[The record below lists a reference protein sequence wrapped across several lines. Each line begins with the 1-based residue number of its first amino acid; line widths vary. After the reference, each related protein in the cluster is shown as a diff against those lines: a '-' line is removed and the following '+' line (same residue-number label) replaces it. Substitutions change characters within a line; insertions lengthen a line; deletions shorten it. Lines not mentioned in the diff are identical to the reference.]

1 MSQRPILL
9 VDPDREFH
17 ALLSRELGPYGFQ
30 VVQDTSADA
39 LAQVAKL
46 GVVAVVIAV
55 DEPDKKGYATFNKAK
70 KGVAANVP
78 VVLVTSSVAIDA
90 FAAHRKLKVHA
101 DEYLD
106 KRGLS
111 TAELLGKLDNLIGLG
126 ELTSDGE
133 LAIPVEVDEVAID
146 DDVLVDEVDSAAL
159 DLGDG
164 EDFNEGAHTVHSSTG
179 FDDLIDAETDA
190 AFAALTDAMPI
201 EAAQAALARTP
212 SPTPAPPVAPV
223 AEPIVEP
230 IAEPIVEPSIEVEA
244 AIPEPI
250 AAPAPLPLA
259 EGVIPESIEPLEP
272 LETFESVSA
281 SLSLTDLE
289 PLPAS
294 DAAIELPPL
303 EEPAPAAAAPP
314 PPAPP
319 PPPRGR
325 PTT

>member
-1 MSQRPILL
+1 MSQRQILL

-70 KGVAANVP
+70 KGVAANLP

-111 TAELLGKLDNLIGLG
+111 TAELLGKLDNLFGLG

-133 LAIPVEVDEVAID
+133 LAIPVEVDEVSID

-164 EDFNEGAHTVHSSTG
+164 DDFNEGAHTVHSSTG

-212 SPTPAPPVAPV
+212 APTPAPPIAPV
-223 AEPIVEP
+223 VE
-230 IAEPIVEPSIEVEA
+230 AAIVEPSVEVEVEA

-259 EGVIPESIEPLEP
+259 DGVIPEAIEPLEP
-272 LETFESVSA
+272 LESLETFESVSA

-303 EEPAPAAAAPP
+303 EEPAPPAAAPP
-314 PPAPP
+314 PPPD
-319 PPPRGR
+319 RKSVV
-325 PTT
+325 

>member
-46 GVVAVVIAV
+46 GVVAVVISV

-78 VVLVTSSVAIDA
+78 VVLVTSSVPTDA

-159 DLGDG
+159 DLGDSD
-164 EDFNEGAHTVHSSTG
+164 EFNEGNHTVASG

-212 SPTPAPPVAPV
+212 AAMPAPAPAPEVAPAAPEPEHVPAEPTPA
-223 AEPIVEP
+223 
-230 IAEPIVEPSIEVEA
+230 ST
-244 AIPEPI
+244 PEL
-250 AAPAPLPLA
+250 ALPD
-259 EGVIPESIEPLEP
+259 SLEP

-289 PLPAS
+289 PMAAS

-303 EEPAPAAAAPP
+303 DEPAAPP
-314 PPAPP
+314 PVAD
-319 PPPRGR
+319 RKSVV
-325 PTT
+325 

>member
-1 MSQRPILL
+1 
-9 VDPDREFH
+9 
-17 ALLSRELGPYGFQ
+17 
-30 VVQDTSADA
+30 
-39 LAQVAKL
+39 
-46 GVVAVVIAV
+46 VVIAV

-70 KGVAANVP
+70 KGVAANLP

-111 TAELLGKLDNLIGLG
+111 TAELLGKLDNLFGLG

-133 LAIPVEVDEVAID
+133 LAIPVEVDEVSID

-164 EDFNEGAHTVHSSTG
+164 DDFNEGAHTVHSSTG

-212 SPTPAPPVAPV
+212 AAMPAPARPGGAAGGARAGAVP
-223 AEPIVEP
+223 AEPRRQ
-230 IAEPIVEPSIEVEA
+230 ARA
-244 AIPEPI
+244 A
-250 AAPAPLPLA
+250 LPD
-259 EGVIPESIEPLEP
+259 SLEP

-289 PLPAS
+289 PMAAS

-303 EEPAPAAAAPP
+303 DEPAAPP
-314 PPAPP
+314 PVAEPPPRRRASTPPPRGRATVPPP
-319 PPPRGR
+319 PPPRAAPATLPPPSRSR
-325 PTT
+325 PS